1 MREKKEYSE
10 ADSKKE
16 IRKREILGVALKEF
30 SEKGYDKA
38 VLEDI
43 ALKAGV
49 AKGTIYLYYKDK
61 KDLFNHSIL
70 FIIDKF
76 VEIIENIVESNL
88 SPIDKIKSVIRDQVK
103 YFVDNKHLF
112 NLFQM
117 AFQEKLIEKD
127 GLTYSEIIDKG
138 LMIDNLQRKIVEEAR
153 KLGAIKNEF
162 STDDIIVVCDGVVT
176 SILKEV
182 RARELYH
189 EYKNRIDKEGYNLI
203 ERLENTIK
211 IIFEGITK
219 KEV

>member
-1 MREKKEYSE
+1 MKGKKEYSE

-16 IRKREILGVALKEF
+16 LRKSKILDVALKEF

-38 VLEDI
+38 LLEDI

-153 KLGAIKNEF
+153 KLDAIKNEF